1 MEPTFVGDRW
11 YWGLMKCA
19 THFVKFPDAPVC
31 FIDEPER
38 LQALPKDTR
47 VVLAVPSVRDFG
59 EPDVAPAIAALTA
72 RQLPIIGC
80 FGKTSRA
87 DEFVTALQAAGCL
100 PDLGLLLDALTAK
113 TITQKSASWPMALY
127 KPRSTRQTEI
137 SDLVSR
143 PLPALKNAG
152 EAHWSL
158 LAYFGLPAANAE
170 GPDEAA
176 FIRLA
181 KLIAASE
188 VPDEW
193 AAGCALEGAE
203 MLENIARAFHTETVR
218 DRTIAILNPGT
229 VGPRAVTN
237 FLAVGDTA
245 SKVLVSSA
253 AAENA
258 TALVISM
265 PVPGSP
271 AQIVVQMDG
280 EIYDLARAIGA
291 STAHGVDR
299 IVVSGEL
306 DALLSRLRQFYTT
319 LN

>member
-1 MEPTFVGDRW
+1 MGPTFVGDRW
-11 YWGLMKCA
+11 YWGMMKCA
-19 THFVKFPDAPVC
+19 THFVKFPNATVY
-31 FIDEPER
+31 FIDDPER
-38 LQALPKDTR
+38 LQSLPEGTKL
-47 VVLAVPSVRDFG
+47 VLAVPSVDDFA
-59 EPDVAPAIAALTA
+59 EPNVAPGIEALAAG
-72 RQLPIIGC
+72 RHFIIGC
-80 FGKTSRA
+80 FGKTSRS
-87 DEFVTALQAAGCL
+87 DEFTTALQTNGCIPDVGMLVDSLVSKRALRKAA
-100 PDLGLLLDALTAK
+100 A
-113 TITQKSASWPMALY
+113 WPIALY
-127 KPRSTRQTEI
+127 RPIEPRQREI
-137 SDLVSR
+137 SATASR

-158 LAYFGLPAANAE
+158 LAYFGLPAGDAE

-181 KLIAASE
+181 RLIAASE

-193 AAGCALEGAE
+193 AAGCALQGAE
-203 MLENIARAFHTETVR
+203 MLENISRAFHTETIQS
-218 DRTIAILNPGT
+218 RTIAILNPGT

-245 SKVLVSSA
+245 SKVLVASA

-258 TALVISM
+258 AALVISM

-280 EIYDLARAIGA
+280 DYDLASVIGA

-299 IVVSGEL
+299 IVVSGDL